1 LREIAETAQ
10 LALGTRAPRA
20 GSRRVRRVRGD
31 DDDVFSVCGVGP
43 ESDRRIPSDK
53 PIIGPVCD
61 SRLSSSSGALTSPPR
76 RSPNSASVFSRM
88 RSSSS
93 SGASTARCPSAR
105 RPPGATCSPRD
116 GHWGVPRGHP
126 QRTGERGGGRHAL
139 HRSTAVRFFSCRGI
153 DYENRSAHRLER
165 RDTSAHAAR
174 TRVHRPRR
182 RYASLAVASLLHRA
196 LLERASTRALASARV
211 VRAALRAASML
222 RLSARRAS
230 AFHSS
235 RARSSVAVAARPG
248 RAALSESYARAG
260 LTARRA
266 RRPGGGARPPVRS
279 AQLEFRR
286 RKPRSREAFGVECS
300 RRARAHPSFNR
311 RIAP

>member
-1 LREIAETAQ
+1 
-10 LALGTRAPRA
+10 
-20 GSRRVRRVRGD
+20 VRRGVRAAQEHSCA
-31 DDDVFSVCGVGP
+31 FFFRAE
-43 ESDRRIPSDK
+43 ES
-53 PIIGPVCD
+53 
-61 SRLSSSSGALTSPPR
+61 
-76 RSPNSASVFSRM
+76 RS
-88 RSSSS
+88 
-93 SGASTARCPSAR
+93 
-105 RPPGATCSPRD
+105 
-116 GHWGVPRGHP
+116 
-126 QRTGERGGGRHAL
+126 
-139 HRSTAVRFFSCRGI
+139 
-153 DYENRSAHRLER
+153 YENRSAHRLSH

-300 RRARAHPSFNR
+300 RRARAHPSLNR

>member
-1 LREIAETAQ
+1 MLAARR
-10 LALGTRAPRA
+10 ALGRPSWAPTTNRRARRRAPRA
-20 GSRRVRRVRGD
+20 SRRTRCTGAQLC
-31 DDDVFSVCGVGP
+31 VFFRAE
-43 ESDRRIPSDK
+43 ES
-53 PIIGPVCD
+53 
-61 SRLSSSSGALTSPPR
+61 
-76 RSPNSASVFSRM
+76 RS
-88 RSSSS
+88 
-93 SGASTARCPSAR
+93 
-105 RPPGATCSPRD
+105 
-116 GHWGVPRGHP
+116 
-126 QRTGERGGGRHAL
+126 
-139 HRSTAVRFFSCRGI
+139 
-153 DYENRSAHRLER
+153 YENRSAHRLSH

-196 LLERASTRALASARV
+196 LLARASARALASARV

-266 RRPGGGARPPVRS
+266 RRPGGGARPSVRS
-279 AQLEFRR
+279 AQLEFSS
-286 RKPRSREAFGVECS
+286 RKSQDLAKRSASNARV
-300 RRARAHPSFNR
+300 ARAHPSLNR